1 MEGDAEEEDGPDR
14 YKDEGENMDN
24 GTGNTDQETFPE
36 ENTDGEAEEGKDGE
50 EDEEVVNKGEDKDDK
65 GSVLE
70 SEEEGEDE
78 ENEEGED
85 GTKIGNGTTLMKKV
99 KQTGTI
105 EMEKMKTGREMM
117 RMRIKLTRKVL
128 TRMRGV
134 GTKVRTWTMELET
147 RTKATMT

>member
-1 MEGDAEEEDGPDR
+1 M
-14 YKDEGENMDN
+14 K
-24 GTGNTDQETFPE
+24 
-36 ENTDGEAEEGKDGE
+36 K
-50 EDEEVVNKGEDKDDK
+50 K
-65 GSVLE
+65 
-70 SEEEGEDE
+70 
-78 ENEEGED
+78 
-85 GTKIGNGTTLMKKV
+85 KKV

-147 RTKATMT
+147 RTKATMKKRMGAVEVTRK